1 MFYFVLLFLYF
12 NLNNDNYK
20 WFQLTEIRKVLFYIL
35 FLFQVM
41 FVLCKVLL
49 LLYYSCCCDF
59 SFNFT

>member
-1 MFYFVLLFLYF
+1 MFYLILLFLYF
-12 NLNNDNYK
+12 NLNNENYK

-49 LLYYSCCCDF
+49 LFVLLLLLLLWF
-59 SFNFT
+59 